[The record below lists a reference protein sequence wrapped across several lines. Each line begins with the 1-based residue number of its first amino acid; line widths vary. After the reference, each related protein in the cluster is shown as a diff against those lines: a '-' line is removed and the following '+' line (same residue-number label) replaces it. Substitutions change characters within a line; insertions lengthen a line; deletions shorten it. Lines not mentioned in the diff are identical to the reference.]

1 MSNKLIIMQ
10 EHIENR
16 IFTLRGVQVMI
27 DFHLAELYQVETRA
41 LNQAV
46 KRNAER
52 FPKDFMF
59 QLTKEEW
66 LSVQSQIVL
75 IERQNL
81 KSQIVTSSEHG
92 GRRKLPFVF
101 TEQGV
106 ASLSGVLK
114 SETATNVF
122 IAIMR
127 AFISMRKLL
136 LNNASI
142 FQRLDIIELKQIETN
157 KKFEQV
163 FKALERNKGI
173 PFAKSHDRFLIIDG
187 TEVYHLGASLKDLG
201 KKLFA
206 FSKLNKASVDNIMK
220 LILELI

>member
-1 MSNKLIIMQ
+1 MQ

-163 FKALERNKGI
+163 VASNYSKFCQTREEAQEAVIEYVKGTHPSKKGI
-173 PFAKSHDRFLIIDG
+173 SIPTHVVETGNSKYPFVVKRIDG
-187 TEVYHLGASLKDLG
+187 KLMKGLGY
-201 KKLFA
+201 
-206 FSKLNKASVDNIMK
+206 
-220 LILELI
+220 LEPNQF